1 MDKKAMAAQLIAMR
15 HQTASLGATIEAL
28 LMQLQHDEGCQHKNK
43 IELTTFGGSEEWEC
57 QDCGFHY
64 KEEEI

>member
-15 HQTASLGATIEAL
+15 HQIASLGATVESL
-28 LMQLQHDEGCQHKNK
+28 LIQLQSEQGCQHKNK
-43 IELTTFGGSEEWEC
+43 IDYTSFGDPEEWEC

-64 KEEEI
+64 KEEES